1 MKKNKLM
8 IGVAIII
15 VLVLIKAGLELAHDL
30 DELGRI
36 LDTPLPENKMN
47 K

>member
-1 MKKNKLM
+1 MKKNKLI

-30 DELGRI
+30 DELSRI
-36 LDTPLPENKMN
+36 IEYPLPNE
-47 K
+47 

>member
-15 VLVLIKAGLELAHDL
+15 VLVLIKAGLDLAHDIE
-30 DELGRI
+30 ELGRI
-36 LDTPLPENKMN
+36 LEHPLPNE
-47 K
+47 